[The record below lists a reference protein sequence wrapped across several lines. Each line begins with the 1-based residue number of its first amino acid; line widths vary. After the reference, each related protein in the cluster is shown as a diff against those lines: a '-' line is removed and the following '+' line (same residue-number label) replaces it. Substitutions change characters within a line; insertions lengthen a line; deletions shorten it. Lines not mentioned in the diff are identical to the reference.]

1 MRNRILTLLFLF
13 PSIFFTPANS
23 IADNGISR
31 DDAVKRVKELLQKD
45 NEQSYKY
52 YTSKTILKD
61 TVYTARTCKANTGW
75 FSLTKC
81 RVLTGS
87 THVNMYS

>member
-1 MRNRILTLLFLF
+1 MRNCILTLLFLF
-13 PSIFFTPANS
+13 PSIFFTSANS
-23 IADNGISR
+23 FADNGISR

-61 TVYTARTCKANTGW
+61 TVAYGKNLQGKGRRTDM
-75 FSLTKC
+75 
-81 RVLTGS
+81 VLHKRAKS
-87 THVNMYS
+87 